1 MRQCKLFFRILRQTV
16 HAMSKFIFEQIGH
29 SSEVLDRII
38 EAYGFTSK
46 LMLADHFDMASSS
59 LAGRYKRGGF
69 PADMVVRCVAETGAN
84 LEWLATGTGRKFDDE
99 ELDIL
104 KVPRRKIVD
113 GQLYEAGMVMLDKV
127 TFLPG
132 KPLPQNPIWVID
144 GNAQYVIEQLFT
156 EVYDDEWLVEIE
168 GKTSI
173 RTLTRIPVKK
183 VRVSG
188 VGMAFDCG
196 IDDIK
201 VIGRVVLTIN

>member
-1 MRQCKLFFRILRQTV
+1 MATFKLDFDVDSAPI
-16 HAMSKFIFEQIGH
+16 
-29 SSEVLDRII
+29 LDRVI

-46 LMLADHFDMASSS
+46 LMLAQHLDIAASSLS
-59 LAGRYKRGGF
+59 SRYKRGGF
-69 PADMVVRCVAETGAN
+69 PSDIAIRCVAETGVN
-84 LEWLATGTGRKFDDE
+84 LEWLATGEGRKFDDE

-104 KVPRRKIVD
+104 KMPRRKIVD
-113 GQLYEAGMVMLDKV
+113 GLVYEAGMYMLDKV
-127 TFLPG
+127 SFLPG
-132 KPLPQNPIWVID
+132 VPLPSSPMCVLE
-144 GNAQYVIEQLFT
+144 GNNQFIVDTSFT
-156 EVYDDEWLVEIE
+156 EVYDDQWLVETE

-201 VIGRVVLTIN
+201 VIGRVVLTIH

>member
-1 MRQCKLFFRILRQTV
+1 MATFKLDFDVDSAPI
-16 HAMSKFIFEQIGH
+16 
-29 SSEVLDRII
+29 LDRVI

-46 LMLADHFDMASSS
+46 LMLAQHLDIAASSLS
-59 LAGRYKRGGF
+59 SRYKRGGF
-69 PADMVVRCVAETGAN
+69 PSDIAIRCVAETGVN
-84 LEWLATGTGRKFDDE
+84 LEWLATGEGRKFDDE

-104 KVPRRKIVD
+104 KMPRRKIVD
-113 GQLYEAGMVMLDKV
+113 GLVYEAGMYMLDKV
-127 TFLPG
+127 SFLPG
-132 KPLPQNPIWVID
+132 VPLPSSPMCVLE
-144 GNAQYVIEQLFT
+144 GNNQFIVDTSFT
-156 EVYDDEWLVEIE
+156 EVYDDQWLVEIE

-201 VIGRVVLTIN
+201 VIGRVVLTIH